1 MKKIDV
7 LKIPALFCKVLYMI
21 IVIAGIGTTV
31 VFVHLQIDP
40 QYYHQWNASFLSQ
53 NAMLSYKVFE
63 RWNTD
68 LAKEYTLLSLA
79 KISKMSLILNYLQV
93 MGILSLILFTIKE
106 FSNVIESVRS
116 IETFHQRNTLS
127 FRKMYKYLFIIFIL
141 SSVTIINAQEANFYG
156 YSLQLTP
163 LILSVSAFIMT
174 EIFKQGNQLFE
185 ENKLTI

>member
-7 LKIPALFCKVLYMI
+7 LKISALFCKVLYMI
-21 IVIAGIGTTV
+21 IVIVAIGTTV

-53 NAMLSYKVFE
+53 KAMLSYKVFE

-116 IETFHQRNTLS
+116 IETFHQKNTLS

-141 SSVTIINAQEANFYG
+141 SSITIINAQEANFYS

-163 LILSVSAFIMT
+163 LTLSVAALIMT
-174 EIFKQGNQLFE
+174 EIFKQGNQLLE
-185 ENKLTI
+185 ENKLTS